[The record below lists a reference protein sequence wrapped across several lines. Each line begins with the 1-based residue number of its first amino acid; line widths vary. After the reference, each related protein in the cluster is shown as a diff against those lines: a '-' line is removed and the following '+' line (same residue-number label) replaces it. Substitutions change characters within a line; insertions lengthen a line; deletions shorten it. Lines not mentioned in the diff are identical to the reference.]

1 MLHQEADPANDHQ
14 CDTGNEKERE
24 KSRLPVLAW
33 RSVRGEVG
41 GLLHRPNPKPPDP
54 GVEDEAEP
62 ENKRPL
68 GQVMQCAKS
77 TSRSRRGA
85 RSRQHEDVEQF
96 GAGNGAEGVQA
107 FPDSALWFVGSHGVE
122 G

>member
-41 GLLHRPNPKPPDP
+41 GCSID
-54 GVEDEAEP
+54 
-62 ENKRPL
+62 
-68 GQVMQCAKS
+68 Q
-77 TSRSRRGA
+77 TRS
-85 RSRQHEDVEQF
+85 HPIPV
-96 GAGNGAEGVQA
+96 
-107 FPDSALWFVGSHGVE
+107 
-122 G
+122 